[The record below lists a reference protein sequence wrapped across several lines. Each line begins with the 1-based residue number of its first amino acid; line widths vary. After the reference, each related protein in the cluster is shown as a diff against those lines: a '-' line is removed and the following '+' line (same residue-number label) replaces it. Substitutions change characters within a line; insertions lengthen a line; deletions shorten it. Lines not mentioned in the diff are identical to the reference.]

1 MATNIW
7 VPWTTDPAEVT
18 YYSEQGKLQ
27 SRANLSAE
35 EVPSIECSAR
45 VQCCK
50 YTKCLKN
57 SIDGLEAIFYRRN
70 QRPVEEQPECGSIDP
85 ECSDLQ
91 NMLADLKIMVDKM
104 TIIKSLCEESGQL
117 KDPGQTCVVP
127 SGASMDNS
135 ICKSEE
141 EIGSAGQF
149 VTAAAESGQLKD
161 PDQSCVVPS
170 GASMDNSICKSEEAT
185 GSAEQFIT
193 AAAGAL
199 SVDSGVFDSDDK
211 NSELSNKDI
220 YLLMVKV
227 PDSSW
232 KHLMRMLDI
241 NDIDIERIQRENP
254 TDLRDQKYKMMRLW
268 LEKGKHNKKTSR
280 KSDISNALHILEM
293 DTSNLVKCGS
303 HNSAPANLC

>member
-104 TIIKSLCEESGQL
+104 TIIKSLCE
-117 KDPGQTCVVP
+117 
-127 SGASMDNS
+127 
-135 ICKSEE
+135 
-141 EIGSAGQF
+141 
-149 VTAAAESGQLKD
+149 ESGQLKD